1 MELKVSRVDLA
12 LTRKTWPKDLPFSP
26 AYIYKR
32 PVDFVERW
40 RVVDAAIVPGSAPVI
55 IDSYQDPY
63 IRIPLFEYALNPEA
77 DLAFAY
83 MIQLGLSCA
92 AHIPSTVKKLHIVTG
107 FPVDLL
113 YDDAIKKPNGLR
125 YWFGF
130 AYLLGD

>member
-1 MELKVSRVDLA
+1 MKLQVSRVDLA
-12 LTRKTWPKDLPFSP
+12 LTKKSWPADIPFSP

-32 PVDFVERW
+32 PVENVEHW
-40 RVVDAAIVPGSAPVI
+40 LVVDEPLEPGKKHSTTS
-55 IDSYQDPY
+55 SYQDPY
-63 IRIPLFEYALNPEA
+63 IRIPLFQYTINPDA

-83 MIQLGLSCA
+83 MLQLGLSCA

-113 YDDAIKKPNGLR
+113 YDDAIKKSTGLR